1 MPNLAVVILT
11 KNEEA
16 NIEDCIKSAM
26 FADEI
31 IVIDSGSTDKTQ
43 AKAEALGV
51 KFVLHPMTEDGFA
64 GQRNFAL
71 TQTNAKWVFYL
82 DADERI
88 TSEAASEIK
97 QVVLQNEK
105 FAYQIKRVNIV
116 FGQIMKYGEHRPDW
130 CQRLFPTEEV
140 HWGGVVHESP
150 HTSLQVKSL
159 KNIMYHYTYKDWER
173 YFEKF
178 NQYTTLMS
186 ERMHTQG
193 KRASFADILFHPL
206 FAFFRFYILRLGL
219 LDGKQ
224 GLIFALNHYFYTM
237 IKYVKLYYKQREE
250 Q

>member
-1 MPNLAVVILT
+1 MSDLAVIILT

-97 QVVLQNEK
+97 QVILQNDK
-105 FAYQIKRVNIV
+105 FAYQIKRVNRS
-116 FGQIMKYGEHRPDW
+116 M
-130 CQRLFPTEEV
+130 
-140 HWGGVVHESP
+140 
-150 HTSLQVKSL
+150 
-159 KNIMYHYTYKDWER
+159 
-173 YFEKF
+173 
-178 NQYTTLMS
+178 
-186 ERMHTQG
+186 
-193 KRASFADILFHPL
+193 
-206 FAFFRFYILRLGL
+206 FYNR
-219 LDGKQ
+219 
-224 GLIFALNHYFYTM
+224 
-237 IKYVKLYYKQREE
+237 LYYP
-250 Q
+250 